1 MEKNNIKNKELKY
14 KKKNNKEKKKEKND
28 NVKNNNMN
36 KKIDFRNLSKKEFIL
51 TIITVILFIIVFIL
65 CYLLF
70 YKYVLK
76 RNFENSVLDF
86 SSKNEK
92 TVFEIK
98 DITFFSNCD
107 VKNKSASSSNF
118 TIENLYQYT
127 DMAIFLT
134 SPENNKTFE
143 NTLKNVYIDNIKF
156 TKTPTLGTPSL
167 YYKNISNF
175 AKSDIIDSNLINNRL
190 DFNITSDDEANLDKP
205 TLYNNLANPIVLSY
219 VNSNIK
225 TDYTITDTSSPITYD
240 GTLLKKCDV
249 LLSSIESSISFDI
262 YITNNLDQ
270 EFKCSVYLDIPLDT
284 DNETIYD
291 GKVTLKDSTN
301 FTFYRYK

>member
-1 MEKNNIKNKELKY
+1 MEKNIKNKKS
-14 KKKNNKEKKKEKND
+14 KNMKKNNKEKKD
-28 NVKNNNMN
+28 NVKNNKIN
-36 KKIDFRNLSKKEFIL
+36 KNIDFKNLSKKEFIL

-127 DMAIFLT
+127 DMAIFIT
-134 SPENNKTFE
+134 SPESNKSYE
-143 NTLKNVYIDNIKF
+143 NTLKSVYIDNIKF
-156 TKTPTLGTPSL
+156 TKTPTLGSPSF

-175 AKSDIIDSNLINNRL
+175 AKSDIIDENLINNRL

-219 VNSNIK
+219 VNNNIK

-249 LLSSIESSISFDI
+249 LLSTIESSISFDI
-262 YITNNLDQ
+262 YITNNLEQ
-270 EFKCSVYLDIPLDT
+270 EFKCSVYLDIPLET
-284 DNETIYD
+284 NTETIYD